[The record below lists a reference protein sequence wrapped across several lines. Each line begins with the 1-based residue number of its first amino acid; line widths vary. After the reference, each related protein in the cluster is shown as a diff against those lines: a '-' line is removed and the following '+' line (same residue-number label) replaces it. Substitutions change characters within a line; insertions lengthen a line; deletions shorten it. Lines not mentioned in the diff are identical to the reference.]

1 MASSRNS
8 SGHPTLPR
16 IIGTHRQLRIALS
29 DAQSGRDVP
38 VILAALSEP
47 HSEDADGLN
56 ALLAGLGART
66 PGDLL
71 EIIRMLTLSAGYTA
85 LTWAGGLTTGEGN
98 RVNERDVMSTSWAA
112 VQWEE
117 SDLPDDLADGEPSN
131 ASDLERQLSGS

>member
-16 IIGTHRQLRIALS
+16 LIATHRQLRIALS
-29 DAQSGRDVP
+29 DAQNGRDVP

-56 ALLAGLGART
+56 ELLTGLGAKT

-85 LTWAGGLTTGEGN
+85 LTWSGGLTTGEGN

-117 SDLPDDLADGEPSN
+117 SELPDDFADGETDN
-131 ASDLERQLSGS
+131 ASDIEHQLS